1 MKKTLTSVA
10 LVAGCAMA
18 LAVPALQAQTMNSQT
33 KMNLGH
39 FNDTREWRILHE
51 CSPLTVAHLRTGC
64 IDTVNI
70 EEDQRTR
77 SLDGQRTRT
86 LNEGLTGGGHGRMNP
101 IDRTFQGPEEY
112 DPHFGR

>member
-1 MKKTLTSVA
+1 MKKTLTSIA
-10 LVAGCAMA
+10 LMAGCAMA
-18 LAVPALQAQTMNSQT
+18 LAVPVVQAQTMNS
-33 KMNLGH
+33 GH

-64 IDTVNI
+64 IDTDNI
-70 EEDQRTR
+70 EEDQRAR
-77 SLDGQRTRT
+77 SLDGQHTRT